1 MLLTV
6 GEMPAKPGG
15 LNITEGT
22 LMDRH
27 AEPLYSDDPLTYLPR
42 KQVQEFAKN
51 RVIYSPQEPSDR
63 LYVVILGRVKLASA
77 GEDNGQTIA
86 RIVRTEGIFGESS
99 LIAPRVP
106 TETATA
112 LEAVSLMS
120 WTRKEIEQH
129 IDRDPSLGLALTQY
143 MVRQCL
149 DLQDRIES
157 MAIHK
162 TPERV
167 MLALIQLAETLGVP
181 ASDGSVRISAL
192 THYAIAEY
200 VGTSREIVTFQM
212 NRLRRMGMLRYSRRF
227 IDVYAQALAETLR
240 QQGVSVHHSAA
251 AAQASA

>member
-1 MLLTV
+1 M
-6 GEMPAKPGG
+6 
-15 LNITEGT
+15 N
-22 LMDRH
+22 RH

-42 KQVQEFAKN
+42 KQVQEFAKS
-51 RVIYSPQEPSDR
+51 RTIYSPQQPSDR

-77 GEDNGQTIA
+77 ADDGCQTIA
-86 RIVRTEGIFGESS
+86 RIVCAEGLFGESS
-99 LIAPRVP
+99 LIGPRASM
-106 TETATA
+106 ETATA
-112 LEAVSLMS
+112 LDAVSLMS
-120 WTRKEIEQH
+120 WSCKEIEDH
-129 IDRDPSLGLALTQY
+129 IDREPTLGLALIQY

-167 MLALIQLAETLGVP
+167 MLALIQLAETLGAP
-181 ASDGSVRISAL
+181 MSDGSVRISAL

-227 IDVYAQALAETLR
+227 IDVYAQALTETLHR
-240 QQGVSVHHSAA
+240 DGVSVHHSAA
-251 AAQASA
+251 AAMVAG